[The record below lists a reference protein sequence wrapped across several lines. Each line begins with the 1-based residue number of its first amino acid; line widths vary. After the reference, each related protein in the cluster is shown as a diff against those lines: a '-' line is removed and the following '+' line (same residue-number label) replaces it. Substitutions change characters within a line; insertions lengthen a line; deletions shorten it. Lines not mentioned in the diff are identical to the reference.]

1 MAGLQPLAELGCG
14 MTRVTMPSRDSPGS
28 VDPDDV
34 EVAEVDT
41 LFVSQGRAGA
51 ALGAAGCAG
60 SGLLSSSVLP
70 RAELGA
76 QDGCGEREQVS
87 GGAPRRPRGAPHPRS
102 DARSRRAH
110 RSRRSLRS
118 AFSQKYRWK
127 GLFYFC
133 LLNMTSPLP
142 RCLINLQ
149 RDYTSAGETTTCE
162 GTYQPL

>member
-70 RAELGA
+70 RAELCA

-87 GGAPRRPRGAPHPRS
+87 GGAPRRPGARRTQGSTPAPAEPTGAEEACRLPS
-102 DARSRRAH
+102 ARNTDG
-110 RSRRSLRS
+110 
-118 AFSQKYRWK
+118 K
-127 GLFYFC
+127 GSFIFC
-133 LLNMTSPLP
+133 LFNMTSPLP